1 MWKERKKEGLS
12 SLLQVAKEMMMMM
25 MMIISGINTKECRK
39 CGAGDKARIKQLM
52 R

>member
-1 MWKERKKEGLS
+1 MEGRKEGRFI
-12 SLLQVAKEMMMMM
+12 LLQVAKEMMMMM

-39 CGAGDKARIKQLM
+39 CGASDKARIKQLM